1 LARLLEFVEAPSPTV
16 AIPDQQGLGQLV
28 LQSSMLLYSGS
39 LSLQAS
45 QTWFDFANN
54 VINALEVSLRLI
66 KARDGILTSSP
77 VRSNPGSLLKK
88 R

>member
-1 LARLLEFVEAPSPTV
+1 M
-16 AIPDQQGLGQLV
+16 

-66 KARDGILTSSP
+66 KARDGISTSSP
-77 VRSNPGSLLKK
+77 VRSNPAACSK
-88 R
+88 RLYSCGRRERI